1 MALSAGEVSVPI
13 EIIDKKT
20 YLNVDEVRKDFPL
33 LQQTVY
39 GKPLIYLDNA
49 ATTQKPDVVIR
60 AIDKYYRQENA
71 NIHRGV
77 YFPSEHAT
85 DMYENSRKIVK
96 NFLNAASRK
105 EIVFVRGATEGINLV
120 ANSFGKP
127 NMTEGDEIIISHME
141 HHSNIVP
148 WQLLCQETGAK
159 LRVIPINDRGE
170 LIAEEFS
177 KLLSNKTKLVSIVY
191 ISNSLGTINAVEKII
206 ELSHALNIPVLIDGA
221 QAVQHL
227 KVDVQSLDCDF
238 FVFSG
243 HKIFGPTGI
252 GVLYAK
258 ESILENMPPYQGG
271 GDMIRSVKLEKT
283 IFEDIPHKFEAGTP
297 NIAGVVGLGMALN
310 YMMGFKIED
319 IIDHENR
326 LLEYATNVLSAI
338 DGLRIIGNAKNKAG
352 VISFLI
358 EGIHPHDIGTIVD
371 REGIAIRTGHH
382 CTQPV
387 MARFNVPATCRA
399 SFALYNKKEDFDSL
413 AEALKKVKKVF
424 S

>member
-77 YFPSEHAT
+77 YFLSEHAT